1 MALGL
6 SVLICIM
13 TVGLL
18 AGRVYETISLTDMET
33 GFLVTKVLALNPL
46 LIALFLLITVCCGV
60 MIFGKEKKAEPFFSK
75 SSGIIA
81 DLAGAAF
88 IACGIA
94 DFLGIPSMLIIAG
107 GAALLLAGIL
117 GLDKTARDIA
127 AIVLFTAFVAGLCLE
142 VIIFDVYSVYN
153 TEFLHRVLVYVSA
166 MIFIIMVLKNVYV
179 PSALSRMFLY
189 ISGFVCFAFCG
200 MFSIAKI
207 LCEIVMGYGFSVAMI
222 KDVAFI
228 LLGIYAL
235 DNALSVIP
243 QKNTQDEE
251 ANDEVIS
258 ADSRCCEQEYR
269 EEKPVKKAVFSKDV
283 QIFKSEKTSSAK
295 TEKIVYKKP
304 KN

>member
-18 AGRVYETISLTDMET
+18 AGRVYEIFRLTDMET
-33 GFLVTKVLALNPL
+33 GFLVTNGLALNPA

-60 MIFGKEKKAEPFFSK
+60 MIFGKEKRAEPFFSK

-94 DFLGIPSMLIIAG
+94 DFSGIQSLFIIAG
-107 GAALLLAGIL
+107 GAALLLVGIF

-127 AIVLFTAFVAGLCLE
+127 AIALFTAFVAGLCLE
-142 VIIFDVYSVYN
+142 VIIIDVYSVYN

-166 MIFIIMVLKNVYV
+166 MIFIIMLLKNVYV

-200 MFSIAKI
+200 MFSIAKL
-207 LCEIVMGYGFSVAMI
+207 LCGFVMGYGFSVAMI
-222 KDVAFI
+222 KDAAFI

-243 QKNTQDEE
+243 QKGAQDEE
-251 ANDEVIS
+251 SNDEATD
-258 ADSRCCEQEYR
+258 ADNRCCEQEYK
-269 EEKPVKKAVFSKDV
+269 EEKAVRKAVFSKDAHV
-283 QIFKSEKTSSAK
+283 FKAEKTPSVK